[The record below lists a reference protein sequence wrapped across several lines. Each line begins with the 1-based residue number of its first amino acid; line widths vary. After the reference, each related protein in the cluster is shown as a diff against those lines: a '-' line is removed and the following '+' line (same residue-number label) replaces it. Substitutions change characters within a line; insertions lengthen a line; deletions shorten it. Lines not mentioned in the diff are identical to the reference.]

1 MYASLVTL
9 TTATMVQTVDAL
21 TIALQMVADVQA
33 AGNQDQT
40 DDNADHHNINSHS
53 PAHQSKF
60 TGYEPTG
67 WTESWTR
74 SNPIL
79 SAMTVNVDQCVY
91 GGDEVKLSFE
101 DESCGFASK
110 SGSTWTLSTALDG
123 CGTNVSNS
131 EDKIR

>member
-1 MYASLVTL
+1 MSYGSTGSS
-9 TTATMVQTVDAL
+9 T
-21 TIALQMVADVQA
+21 
-33 AGNQDQT
+33 GNST
-40 DDNADHHNINSHS
+40 GSNHN
-53 PAHQSKF
+53 
-60 TGYEPTG
+60 
-67 WTESWTR
+67 
-74 SNPIL
+74 L